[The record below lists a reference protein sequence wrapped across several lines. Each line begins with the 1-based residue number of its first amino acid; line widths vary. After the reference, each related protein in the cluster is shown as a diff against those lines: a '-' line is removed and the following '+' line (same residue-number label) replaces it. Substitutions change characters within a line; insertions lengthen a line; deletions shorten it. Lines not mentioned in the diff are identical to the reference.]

1 MKSKTRRSQPLHF
14 TADRDGSD
22 HSPAAG
28 RAHAADG
35 AHGQTSGGA
44 AVDAAAEKRTLA
56 RIKALPGMLL

>member
-1 MKSKTRRSQPLHF
+1 M
-14 TADRDGSD
+14 ADRDGSD

-35 AHGQTSGGA
+35 AHGRTSGGA